1 MVEAKS
7 GETLGSDYFQ
17 NMHALG
23 KLLLD
28 KGASEQI
35 EKQLVYGGSEAVVR
49 SGVQVVPW
57 NAL

>member
-7 GETLGSDYFQ
+7 GETLGGDYFQ
-17 NMHALG
+17 ALHALEA
-23 KLLLD
+23 LLISR
-28 KGASEQI
+28 GAREKI
-35 EKQLVYGGSEAVVR
+35 DKQLVYGGTEASVR